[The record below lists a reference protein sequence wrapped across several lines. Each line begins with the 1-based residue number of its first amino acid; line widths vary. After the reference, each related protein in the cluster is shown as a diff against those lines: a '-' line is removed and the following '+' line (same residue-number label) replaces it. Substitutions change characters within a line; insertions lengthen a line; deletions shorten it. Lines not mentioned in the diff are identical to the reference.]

1 MPLLLLYIGW
11 VERLLLQH
19 YKFPLHSV
27 KHIKFDLINLV
38 FGLGMN
44 EEILVVEER
53 IHQQVRTILYII
65 NLPSRWLN
73 KHILRHI
80 PLPLP
85 QQHPTVQPLPQVQIR
100 SQLVRFVIIYRQGL
114 LSQLLLRP
122 LLVFHHRF
130 VI

>member
-27 KHIKFDLINLV
+27 KHIKFDLINLMLR
-38 FGLGMN
+38 LGMD
-44 EEILVVEER
+44 EEVLVVEER

-85 QQHPTVQPLPQVQIR
+85 QQHPTVQPLPQV
-100 SQLVRFVIIYRQGL
+100 
-114 LSQLLLRP
+114 
-122 LLVFHHRF
+122 
-130 VI
+130 